1 MVEHVQPIADAG
13 IGAPSA
19 RVGFLRRQASRFGA
33 WSLRET
39 LLFPVVALYVVT
51 LALNLPRELFSDG
64 WYAILGGSE
73 VVRHGLPTHDAL
85 TSWTHGREWIDQ
97 QWLGQLFFYGLY
109 ALGGVKLALLGHVFA
124 AGSAFALAIVV
135 ARWRGASM
143 RSVCWISLP
152 AVFLLIWGSWNA
164 RAQSLA
170 FVLFVLVVWLLIAD
184 ARKPSA

>member
-1 MVEHVQPIADAG
+1 MVEHAQPIADRSIA
-13 IGAPSA
+13 APSEHA
-19 RVGFLRRQASRFGA
+19 GFLKRHGGRLAG
-33 WSLRET
+33 WGLRET

-73 VVRHGLPTHDAL
+73 VVRHGLPSHDTL
-85 TSWTHGREWIDQ
+85 TSWTLGREWIDQ

-109 ALGGVKLALLGHVFA
+109 AVGGVKLALLGHVAA
-124 AGSAFALAIVV
+124 AGTAFTLAIVV

-152 AVFLLIWGSWNA
+152 AMFLLIWGSWYA
-164 RAQSLA
+164 PAHSLA
-170 FVLFVLVVWLLIAD
+170 LVLFV
-184 ARKPSA
+184 